1 MPMVRETG
9 LFLHP
14 YKDVHVGACPN
25 IYISGFLFRSTPTWT
40 SIKWCLRCVGVALVA
55 LATVCAVANVLLLLP
70 ELKVHFLL
78 EGHVTREATWATGL
92 WSSGLLVVLGARAFL
107 QSSHTAGC
115 CAFRTQMLRQAL
127 YSCACLLSSAFCCLV
142 SFTGLVQGPH
152 CLYNT
157 TNGPAWGVPLQPTP
171 DRDAGYLYNK
181 SLWSGVCL
189 EPKSVVQ
196 WNVVLFSILGGASGL
211 QALLCAANFINT
223 LLGVVLGRGVGNNKV
238 GPVSV

>member
-1 MPMVRETG
+1 MFMWARVLIYTSQGSSSDPLRRG
-9 LFLHP
+9 HP
-14 YKDVHVGACPN
+14 SNDPEMCV
-25 IYISGFLFRSTPTWT
+25 SR
-40 SIKWCLRCVGVALVA
+40 CLRCVGVALVA